1 MDYDHQA
8 CRDDPTQL
16 GYTIATLSWIILCPV
31 ILPPRNPLGPTQGD
45 RNRDYMLDAN
55 PHIDKIAA
63 TTSMTILHELFHAI
77 YTTNSK

>member
-45 RNRDYMLDAN
+45 RNRDHTLYAY
-55 PHIDKIAA
+55 PHIERISQ
-63 TTSMTILHELFHAI
+63 TTSLCILHELFHAI
-77 YTTNSK
+77 YKQNSK